1 MIINQLRAFLR
12 SACLPGLLHFVCAA
26 ILASGLLSLQA
37 EAAVITNTASASFT
51 GVAGAV
57 TINSNTTSLN
67 GLPAATPGVV
77 TFYQYAP
84 LAAGSVSIPFD
95 GGSFDNGGGGSFQ
108 PVPSPVALDGS
119 VISLAAPVPVTPTHV
134 YHVNEP
140 VFITLADADRNTDSS
155 VREFIT
161 VTVTT
166 SLGDTE
172 ILRLQETGPATG
184 IFAGVIQGKGPNV
197 AMGSHDGNLSV
208 NTNVT
213 ITVNYQDPY
222 YPTDV
227 STTAALV
234 DPFGFV
240 FDSATGAPL
249 DGAVVTIVDAAT
261 GIPAIVFGD
270 DGVSSFSAQIT
281 TGSTVTDTSGKIYN
295 LPTGGFRFPYVK
307 PGNYRFVVTPPTGY
321 TTPSTVP
328 VGSMPNNP
336 LGKPY
341 AVVAG
346 SFSDVFVVVPGPAL
360 NIDIPADPSGGGLL
374 LQKTVSQTEA
384 SAGDFLQYRLTL
396 ANSSATAASNTTVV
410 DRLPLGMRYRSGSLH
425 VNGVKIA
432 DPAQSSDGRT
442 LTFDI
447 GTLAAGKSVQI
458 NYVVIL
464 GASVVPGT
472 AVNTANASANAGAL
486 VANQAQVGV
495 TIRDPLFSG
504 RFTIIGRVFD
514 GDCSTPW
521 EQLKGV
527 PNVRVMMEDGTY
539 VITDK
544 DGQYHFEAVRPG
556 THVVQ
561 MDLDS
566 LPAGVEPVSCID
578 NTRFAGRSFSQFVDV
593 KGGGLWRA
601 DFHTRMRR
609 ADVGIR
615 MESKLELK
623 TVELPAAV
631 APMPSLIETP
641 TRNVKNY
648 TLHAE
653 FDSCSASLK
662 PDSAAD
668 IQRLIKDLSTED
680 IKRIELV
687 GHTDSQRLSLR
698 CQKTYKDN
706 YALSEAR
713 ARSVGEAL
721 GAGLDLQPEQITSSG
736 RGPDV
741 PVASNTSP
749 ANMARN
755 RRTELRV
762 FLNDAAPVTAL
773 EQVQDKAVA
782 ASTATVKT
790 VMQVDSIT
798 QRIEVDGST
807 SVNNLKVMAMLP
819 DNTHYVAGSTRV
831 DGVAAADPAL
841 AETVATFSLPPE
853 AAAGWHH
860 VIEFSVRPNVVK
872 AVPAPTT
879 PPSRYTVR
887 AQFESCST
895 DFSAEGRNV
904 VAKLVEQL
912 RDKQLER
919 IELIGHTDSQRL
931 SPRCQKR
938 FADNYALSKARAQA
952 LGDALSA
959 ALKLKP
965 EQIIASG
972 RGGDVPVADNSTA
985 AGRDSNRRVEVIV
998 HEDGAAAAAPAAA
1011 PEAAVPGKRKELF
1024 DSCSTELQPEA
1035 RAAIA
1040 KLVTDLQGRKIDWV
1054 ELVGH
1059 TDNQRLSPRC
1069 LAIFKDNYAL
1079 SRARA
1084 QAMGDVLAQ
1093 GLGLKPSQITAI
1105 GRGSDEPVADNATAE
1120 GRAANRRT
1128 EIILHQ
1134 NSDKDSND
1142 NVLLLSGGRG
1152 PDVPVADNKSAT
1164 GMASNRRADLV
1175 VYGREG
1181 SEAAPVS
1188 NCPADPYAVKAMASF
1203 EPGTQKRAQ
1212 TPAVQ
1217 TRVSCPA
1224 AAAPVS
1230 SSAPAAATAAT
1241 TTAAPA
1247 ATADAPAAAAVN
1259 TLSDAS
1265 QRASVNVQ
1273 SSTAKP
1279 LPASLLARQRERNEV
1294 EDDIT
1299 ASGAERDWLTGQA
1312 PGNAWLFPDAAHNPR
1327 APAVR
1332 IVIKHAPDQI
1342 VVLKQA
1348 DGEEVSGLNFDG
1360 TQTNTDK
1367 TVAVSIWRGV
1377 VLNDGQN
1384 AFTAEIRDKSGKVV
1398 DRITHVVNYSNSPV
1412 RAELVPEQSILV
1424 ADGINRPVL
1433 AVRLLDRDGHP
1444 VRAGVTG
1451 PIEISAPYLPWQRV
1465 DDEQKRA
1472 LAGLDRFQPT
1482 YRVEGDKGI
1491 AYIELQPTTESG
1503 AVQLSLNFQTGNNAS
1518 RKQDLRA
1525 WLEPAARDWVVVG
1538 FAEGTV
1544 GYQTLHDHSQSLAE
1558 QGVEKGTYNDGQ
1570 ISLYAKGR
1578 VLGKWLLTMAFD
1590 SDKSDQRDRQKSLLG
1605 VIDPKQYYTLYG
1617 DGTQQ
1622 RQDAPSQ
1629 DKLYLKLERGQFY
1642 AMFGDYTT
1650 GLNQTKLSR
1659 YNRTLNG
1666 IKTENGEGPVVF
1678 TAYAAETPQSY
1689 AHDEIQGDGTSGL
1702 YRLTQGNIVLNSDM
1716 IRIETRDRVQTDK
1729 VLESRSLVQHLDYE
1743 IDYAAGTIFFKQP
1756 VNSRDTNF
1764 NPVFI
1769 VAEYETLG
1777 TADKQLNAGGR
1788 VGLRLRNGDVQV
1800 GVSEIHDETNLDSTS
1815 LTGADARIKVGK
1827 DSEVRVEAAT
1837 SNSQLATQSTDGAAW
1852 LAEFEHHNGLFDA
1865 LLYARRQDPGF
1876 GVKQQSPIDNGQQKI
1891 GAEGQVRLSPN
1902 WSVQGQLY
1910 QQQNLSTDTTRDAA
1924 MTKLQYATAQ
1934 GGVSIGAQ
1942 VVDDSTT
1949 MGALAGQD
1957 FRSEQATLAG
1967 NRWFMNHKLELT
1979 AQADNS
1985 FGGPS
1990 NSVDFPDRYVFGAG
2004 YDVTDSARLLI
2015 GQEFTDGA
2023 SLDTST
2029 TRAGVQVVPWKGA
2042 RLGSTLN
2049 QSQISEYGPRTFGQM
2064 GLTQAVLLGEK
2075 WGLDFSV
2082 DTSHTFNRTSGTPLV
2097 VNSAAPISSSGTVS
2111 STALTEDFQAYT
2123 AGATYR
2129 DDLWT
2134 WNGRAETRN
2143 GETSDR
2149 YGVVSNFLRQARAGV
2164 AFSTST
2170 QVFRTAQQVGS
2181 DGLLGTLDLSW
2192 AWRPLGVQWSI
2203 LDRLE
2208 FRYEDVSGGTGVTG
2222 SGLFGNTSLTA
2233 TNASTRRIIN
2243 NFALNRV
2250 SREWTGADRQGNLF
2264 RRYERNQWSLYYGA
2278 KYAMDTYDGVDY
2290 SGYTD
2295 IMGVEVRHDLTN
2307 WLDLGVQASA
2317 LNAWT
2322 AGNHSYS
2329 FGPMVGVS
2337 PVTNGWITVGWNVKG
2352 FSDRDFD
2359 AARYTAQGPYLQL
2372 RFKFD
2377 QNTRLDFGKHSADT
2391 GDTNT
2396 RASE

>member
-1 MIINQLRAFLR
+1 MINQLRALLR

-37 EAAVITNTASASFT
+37 AAATITNTATASYS
-51 GVAGAV
+51 GLSGNV
-57 TINSNTTSLN
+57 TISSNTTSLN
-67 GLPAATPGVV
+67 GLPPPTPGVV

-84 LAAGSVSIPFD
+84 LATGSVSIPFD
-95 GGSFDNGGGGSFQ
+95 GGSFDSGSGSFQ
-108 PVPSPVALDGS
+108 PLSSPVALDGS
-119 VISLAAPVPVTPTHV
+119 VISLAAPVPVVPTHV
-134 YHVNEP
+134 YHINEP
-140 VFITLADADRNTDSS
+140 VFITLADADRNTDST
-155 VREFIT
+155 VREFID

-184 IFAGVIQGKGPNV
+184 VFAGVVQGRGPSLPM
-197 AMGSHDGNLSV
+197 ASKDGNLSV
-208 NTNVT
+208 DTNVT
-213 ITVNYQDPY
+213 VTVNYKDPF

-240 FDSATGAPL
+240 FDSVSGETL
-249 DGAVVTIVDAAT
+249 DGAVVTIVNAAT
-261 GIPAIVFGD
+261 GVPAMVFGD
-270 DGVSSFSAQIT
+270 DGVSSFPAQVT

-295 LPTGGFRFPYVK
+295 LPKGGFRFPFVA

-321 TTPSTVP
+321 ATPSTVP
-328 VGSMPNNP
+328 VAAMPKNPVTNN
-336 LGKPY
+336 PY

-346 SFSDVFVVVPGPAL
+346 SYSDVFVVVPGPAL
-360 NIDIPADPSGGGLL
+360 NIDIPADPSTGGLL

-396 ANSSATAASNTTVV
+396 TNTGAVTASNTTIV
-410 DRLPLGMRYRSGSLH
+410 DRLPLGMRYRSGSLR

-442 LTFDI
+442 LTFDV
-447 GTLAAGKSVQI
+447 GSLATGKVAQI

-464 GASVVPGT
+464 GAGVVPGT
-472 AVNTANASANAGAL
+472 AINTANASANAGTL

-566 LPAGVEPVSCID
+566 LPAGVEPVSCIE

-609 ADVGIR
+609 AEVGIR
-615 MESKLELK
+615 MESKLETR
-623 TVELPAAV
+623 TVELPAEAPLMPAV
-631 APMPSLIETP
+631 ISTP
-641 TRNVKNY
+641 ERHVKNY

-653 FDSCSASLK
+653 FDSCRATLK
-662 PDSAAD
+662 SEGEAD
-668 IQRLIKDLSTED
+668 VARLIKELAEED

-687 GHTDSQRLSLR
+687 GHTDNQRLSAR
-698 CQKTYKDN
+698 CQKLYKDN

-713 ARSVGEAL
+713 ARTVGDAL
-721 GAGLDLQPEQITSSG
+721 VEGLGLQPSQISSSG
-736 RGPDV
+736 RGPDL
-741 PVASNTSP
+741 PVDDNKTP
-749 ANMARN
+749 AGMSHN

-762 FLNDAAPVTAL
+762 FLNDPAPVTAL
-773 EQVQDKAVA
+773 EQVQEKPA
-782 ASTATVKT
+782 ASATATTAAKT
-790 VMQVDSIT
+790 VTQVTAIT
-798 QRIEVDGST
+798 QRIELDGAA
-807 SVNNLKVMAMLP
+807 SVGNLKIMAMLP
-819 DNTHYVAGSTRV
+819 ENTTYLPGSTRV
-831 DGVAAADPAL
+831 DGVAAADP
-841 AETVATFSLPPE
+841 EVTGTVAVFKLAPE
-853 AAAGWHH
+853 AVAGWHH
-860 VIEFSVRPNVVK
+860 VIEFTVRPEAPK
-872 AVPAPTT
+872 AIVNPKI
-879 PPSRYTVR
+879 PPSRFTVR
-887 AQFESCST
+887 AQFDSCST
-895 DFSAEGRNV
+895 NFTDEGRAV
-904 VAKLVEQL
+904 VDRLATEL
-912 RDKQLER
+912 RDKQVER

-931 SPRCQKR
+931 SPRCQKS
-938 FADNYALSKARAQA
+938 FKDNYALSKARAQA
-952 LGDALSA
+952 LGEALSA
-959 ALKLKP
+959 ALNLKP
-965 EQIIASG
+965 EQIMASG
-972 RGGDVPVADNSTA
+972 RGADMPVADNSTPE
-985 AGRDSNRRVEVIV
+985 GRESNRRIEVIV
-998 HEDGAAAAAPAAA
+998 HADRSTPLTAEAP
-1011 PEAAVPGKRKELF
+1011 VPASKRKELF
-1024 DSCSTELQPEA
+1024 DSCSTALQPETL
-1035 RAAIA
+1035 AAVE
-1040 KLVTDLQGRKIDWV
+1040 KLVADLQGRAIDWV
-1054 ELVGH
+1054 ELIGH

-1069 LAIFKDNYAL
+1069 LATFKDNHAL
-1079 SRARA
+1079 SQARA
-1084 QAMGDVLAQ
+1084 QVMGNMIAQ
-1093 GLGLKPSQITAI
+1093 GLGLKASQIKAI
-1105 GRGSDEPVADNATAE
+1105 GRGSDEPVADNNTVE

-1128 EIILHQ
+1128 EIIIHQ
-1134 NSDKDSND
+1134 PDEKAGDK
-1142 NVLLLSGGRG
+1142 NVVMLTAGRG
-1152 PDVPVADNKSAT
+1152 ADAPVADNKSVA

-1181 SEAAPVS
+1181 AGETPVS
-1188 NCPADPYAVKAMASF
+1188 NCPADPYAVKAIASF
-1203 EPGTQKRAQ
+1203 EPQGQKRAQ

-1217 TRVSCPA
+1217 TRVGC
-1224 AAAPVS
+1224 
-1230 SSAPAAATAAT
+1230 
-1241 TTAAPA
+1241 PA
-1247 ATADAPAAAAVN
+1247 ATAVQPAVLAGAATENKTESPAAEVAAPAEKPAAAISA
-1259 TLSDAS
+1259 SDAS
-1265 QRASVNVQ
+1265 QREMVNVQ
-1273 SSTAKP
+1273 SSTLKP
-1279 LPASLLARQRERNEV
+1279 LPASMLARQRERNEV
-1294 EDDIT
+1294 ADDIT
-1299 ASGAERDWLTGQA
+1299 ASGAERDWLTGQT
-1312 PGNAWLFPDAAHNPR
+1312 PGTAWLFPGPEHNPR

-1332 IVIKHAPDQI
+1332 IVIKHSPDQV
-1342 VVLKQA
+1342 VVLKQPN
-1348 DGEEVSGLNFDG
+1348 GEEVSGLNFDG

-1377 VLNDGQN
+1377 VLEDGPN
-1384 AFTAEIRDKSGKVV
+1384 KFTAEFRDKSGAVV
-1398 DRITHVVNYSNSPV
+1398 QTLTQVVNYSNSPV

-1482 YRVEGDKGI
+1482 YTVEGDKGI
-1491 AYIELQPTTESG
+1491 AYIELQPTTVSG
-1503 AVQLSLNFQTGNNAS
+1503 SVQLNLNFQIGSNNAS
-1518 RKQDLRA
+1518 RKQELRT

-1544 GYQTLHDHSQSLAE
+1544 GYQTLRDHSQALAE
-1558 QGVEKGTYNDGQ
+1558 QGAENGTYTDGQ

-1578 VLGKWLLTMAFD
+1578 VLGQWLLTMAFD

-1650 GLNQTKLSR
+1650 GLNQTKLSS

-1666 IKTENGEGPVVF
+1666 LKSENGEGPVVF
-1678 TAYAAETPQSY
+1678 TVYASETPQSY

-1702 YRLTQGNIVLNSDM
+1702 YKLTQANIVLNSDM
-1716 IRIETRDRVQTDK
+1716 IRIETRDRIQPDK
-1729 VLESRSLVQHLDYE
+1729 VLETRSLVQHLDYE

-1756 VNSRDTNF
+1756 INSRDTNF
-1764 NPVFI
+1764 NPIFI

-1777 TADKQLNAGGR
+1777 TGDKQTNAGGR

-1800 GVSEIHDETNLDSTS
+1800 GVTQLHDENSINATN
-1815 LTGADARIKVGK
+1815 LTGADAKIKVGK
-1827 DSEVRVEAAT
+1827 DTEVRLEVAT
-1837 SNSQLATQSTDGAAW
+1837 SDSQQATQSVDGGAW
-1852 LAEFEHHNGLFDA
+1852 LAEFEHHNGVFDT
-1865 LLYARRQDPGF
+1865 LLYARRQDTGF
-1876 GVKQQSPIDNGQQKI
+1876 GVKQQSPIDNGQQKV
-1891 GAEGQVRLSPN
+1891 GAEGQLRLNPN
-1902 WSVQGQLY
+1902 WSVQAQVY
-1910 QQQNLSTDTTRDAA
+1910 QQQNLSSDTTRDAA
-1924 MTKLQYATAQ
+1924 LSKLQYSTAK

-1942 VVDDSTT
+1942 VVEDSTT
-1949 MGALAGQD
+1949 TGALAGQD

-1967 NRWFMNHKLELT
+1967 NRWFMDHKLELT

-2004 YDVTDSARLLI
+2004 YDVTDSARLLL

-2029 TRAGVQVVPWKGA
+2029 TRAGVQVMPWKGA
-2042 RLGSTLN
+2042 RLGTTLN

-2064 GLTQAVLLGEK
+2064 GLTQAILLGEK
-2075 WGLDFSV
+2075 WGVDFSV
-2082 DTSHTFNRTSGTPLV
+2082 DTSHTFNRAATAPLV
-2097 VNSAAPISSSGTVS
+2097 VNPAAPISSSGTVS
-2111 STALTEDFQAYT
+2111 SAALTEDFMAYT

-2129 DDLWT
+2129 DELWS

-2143 GETSDR
+2143 GESTDR
-2149 YGVVSNFLRQARAGV
+2149 YGLVSNFLRQARSGV
-2164 AFSTST
+2164 AFSTTS
-2170 QVFRTAQQVGS
+2170 QVFRTAQVVGS
-2181 DGLLGTLDLSW
+2181 DGLLATLDLSW

-2208 FRYEDVSGGTGVTG
+2208 FRYEDVSGGTGVAN

-2250 SREWTGADRQGNLF
+2250 SREWTDSDRRGNLF

-2278 KYAMDTYDGVDY
+2278 KYAMDTYDGDDY

-2295 IMGVEVRHDLTN
+2295 LLGVEVRHDVTE
-2307 WLDLGVQASA
+2307 WLDVGVQASS

-2322 AGNHSYS
+2322 AGNHAYS

-2337 PVTNGWITVGWNVKG
+2337 PMTNGWITLGWNVKG
-2352 FSDRDFD
+2352 FRDSDFD

-2377 QNTRLDFGKHSADT
+2377 QNTRMDFGKRSA
-2391 GDTNT
+2391 GSSDTNT
-2396 RASE
+2396 RAPE